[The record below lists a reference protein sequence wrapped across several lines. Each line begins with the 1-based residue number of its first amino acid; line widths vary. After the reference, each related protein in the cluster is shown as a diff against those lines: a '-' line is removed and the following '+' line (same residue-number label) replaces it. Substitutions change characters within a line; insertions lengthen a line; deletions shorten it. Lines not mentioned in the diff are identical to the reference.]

1 MAHAFEA
8 DLELVVVVGKHGVAD
23 VKQRTDNA

>member
-8 DLELVVVVGKHGVAD
+8 DLELVVVAGKHGVAG
-23 VKQRTDNA
+23 VKQRTDDA